1 MAATERSPLCA
12 LDGMCVV
19 SHVKWIEYC
28 IESEVDV
35 VGGDVYVGIV
45 DVKCDCKA

>member
-1 MAATERSPLCA
+1 LCA